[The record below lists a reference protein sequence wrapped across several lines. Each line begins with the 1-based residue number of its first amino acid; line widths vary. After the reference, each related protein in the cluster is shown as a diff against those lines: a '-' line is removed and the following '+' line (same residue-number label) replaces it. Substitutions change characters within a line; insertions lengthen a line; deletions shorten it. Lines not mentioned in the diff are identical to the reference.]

1 MLPVLMANKATEK
14 ISVMTDAG
22 AILAATFE
30 DINQYLTEGMSA
42 GQVDQRVK
50 LFIESKGAVPGF
62 LGYQGFKY
70 STCISKNE
78 EIVHGI
84 PSEEKLFYDGDI
96 VSIDIGVKLNGY
108 YVDAARTF
116 LIGNVSEE
124 ARRLVEVTEA
134 SFFKAMDGISAGSKM
149 GDISNGIQSYVESHG
164 LTIVKDL
171 YSHGIGKNL
180 HEDPL
185 IPNYGAPNTGL
196 LLEAGM
202 TFAIEPMVNLGLPGI
217 VTLDDEW
224 TIVTEDLKWSAHYE
238 NTILIT
244 ETGVDILT
252 LDT

>member
-1 MLPVLMANKATEK
+1 MGALDKK
-14 ISVMTDAG
+14 IAVMTEAG
-22 AILAATFE
+22 KILAATFH
-30 DINQYLTEGMSA
+30 DISGYIEEGMSA
-42 GQVDQRVK
+42 AQVDNKVR
-50 LFIESKGAVPGF
+50 LFIESQGAIPGF

-84 PSEEKLFYDGDI
+84 PSEEKIFYNGDI

-124 ARRLVEVTEA
+124 AKQLVEVTEA
-134 SFFKAMDGISAGSKM
+134 SFFKAMEGISAGSKM

-164 LTIVKDL
+164 LTVVKDL

-196 LLEAGM
+196 LLESGM
-202 TFAIEPMVNLGLPGI
+202 TFAIEPMVNIGLPGI
-217 VTLDDEW
+217 VTLDDNW
-224 TIVTEDLKWSAHYE
+224 TIITEDYKWSAHYE

-244 ETGVDILT
+244 DDSVEILT
-252 LDT
+252 LDS